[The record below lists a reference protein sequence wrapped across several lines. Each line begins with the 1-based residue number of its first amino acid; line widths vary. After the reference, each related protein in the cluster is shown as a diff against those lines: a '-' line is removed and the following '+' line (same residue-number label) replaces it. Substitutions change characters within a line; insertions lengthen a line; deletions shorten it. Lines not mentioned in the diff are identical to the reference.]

1 MFDNR
6 PHPSARNRR
15 QMPSTVDDPVP
26 DLVRALTGRTPTAN
40 RVAALHALGRL
51 GEKALAARTW
61 LIAAAFDDDAK
72 VRIAATQAL
81 GQIGPDAA
89 PALARLLVH
98 SDKYVRRNA
107 TWGLGKL
114 GVRAKPVLR
123 DLCRALK
130 DADPRT
136 AAGAA
141 QALGAMG
148 VDGADAVPDL
158 AEAMRGTNVVLC
170 RLAAKALSEIGP
182 PAKSELI
189 AHLSHHDPF
198 IRGEAAVALGWMG
211 PAAADAVPQ
220 LTVVLTTLPKAN
232 APPPVPPPKGDGT
245 GDPASPDDNARTFA
259 AQALGRIGPAAADA
273 LAALALALH
282 DPHPSVGAAA
292 KLAIKQI
299 RG

>member
-1 MFDNR
+1 
-6 PHPSARNRR
+6 
-15 QMPSTVDDPVP
+15 MPQTADDPVP
-26 DLVRALTGRTPTAN
+26 ELIRLLTGRTPQPN
-40 RVAALHALGRL
+40 RLAALHALGRL
-51 GEKALAARTW
+51 GEKAMSARTW
-61 LIAAAFDDDAK
+61 LVAAAFDDDPK
-72 VRIAATQAL
+72 VRIAAAQAL
-81 GQIGPDAA
+81 GHLGPDAA

-114 GVRAKPVLR
+114 GAKSKPVLK

-148 VDGADAVPDL
+148 THGADAVPDL

-182 PAKSELI
+182 PAKAELI

-211 PAAADAVPQ
+211 PAAADAVPH
-220 LTVVLTTLPKAN
+220 LMAVLTTLPKPGTL
-232 APPPVPPPKGDGT
+232 APPAAAPKNDGT
-245 GDPASPDDNARTFA
+245 GESATPDDNARMFA

-273 LAALALALH
+273 LPALAQALN

-292 KLAIKQI
+292 KLAIKLV

>member
-1 MFDNR
+1 
-6 PHPSARNRR
+6 
-15 QMPSTVDDPVP
+15 MPQTVDDPVP
-26 DLVRALTGRTPTAN
+26 DLVRILTGRTPPAN
-40 RVAALHALGRL
+40 RLAALHALGRL
-51 GEKALAARTW
+51 GEKAHAARTW
-61 LIAAAFDDDAK
+61 LVAAAFDDDPK
-72 VRIAATQAL
+72 IRIAAAQAL
-81 GQIGPDAA
+81 GQLGPDAA

-114 GVRAKPVLR
+114 GPKAKPVLG
-123 DLCRALK
+123 DLCRSLK

-148 VDGADAVPDL
+148 ADGADAVPDL

-170 RLAAKALSEIGP
+170 RLAAKALSDVGR

-211 PAAADAVPQ
+211 PAAADAVPP
-220 LTVVLTTLPKAN
+220 LIVVLTTLPK
-232 APPPVPPPKGDGT
+232 PGVPPVPPTPMPKGDGT
-245 GDPASPDDNARTFA
+245 GEPATPDDNARMFA

-273 LAALALALH
+273 LPALAQALH
-282 DPHPSVGAAA
+282 DPHPSVCAAA
-292 KLAIKQI
+292 KLALKLV